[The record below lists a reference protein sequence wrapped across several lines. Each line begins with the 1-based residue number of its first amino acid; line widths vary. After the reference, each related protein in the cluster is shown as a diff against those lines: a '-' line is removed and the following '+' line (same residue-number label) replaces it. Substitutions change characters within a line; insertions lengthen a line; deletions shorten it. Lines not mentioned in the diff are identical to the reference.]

1 MTPTLY
7 EMTLAALIE
16 AGRPMSYLELHRA
29 IGGRD
34 PTASVWR
41 GRQERT
47 IGVFVD
53 GTTRWCWYKGY
64 QGPRPDLLL

>member
-1 MTPTLY
+1 MIPTLY
-7 EMTLAALIE
+7 EATLAALIE
-16 AGRPMSYLELHRA
+16 AGRPMTYLELYKA

-47 IGVFVD
+47 IGVFRHEA
-53 GTTRWCWYKGY
+53 TRWAWYKGY
-64 QGPRPDLLL
+64 QGPRPDFLP